1 MSDPGPHRRL
11 GLEGGG
17 ACARGGLAHV
27 KPAATV
33 DIAAVL
39 LDPPWRVEIEVEA
52 VLGQSDGEQPAT

>member
-1 MSDPGPHRRL
+1 
-11 GLEGGG
+11 
-17 ACARGGLAHV
+17 
-27 KPAATV
+27 V